1 MYSKMNK
8 YNIIKSN
15 NLVYI
20 YSIKL
25 EPKIGLGLGLGLY
38 SIENIL

>member
-25 EPKIGLGLGLGLY
+25 EPKIGLGLGLY